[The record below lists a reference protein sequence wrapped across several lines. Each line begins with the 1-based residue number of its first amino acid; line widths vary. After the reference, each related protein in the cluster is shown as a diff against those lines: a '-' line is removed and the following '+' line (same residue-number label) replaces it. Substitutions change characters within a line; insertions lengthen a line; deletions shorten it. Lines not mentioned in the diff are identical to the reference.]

1 MSDNN
6 TNNQNEECL
15 RDNWADF
22 GKGMGNTFSGLG
34 KSLVQTAKVGLNAA
48 SDWVDGNKVDNTAEK
63 QQVKEGWK
71 NFGHS
76 FVDTAED
83 FGKASVRTVKKGVD
97 KVDNATDRGSNAEP
111 QAEAAQ
117 APEQQA
123 AAPSQE
129 APQAEATPSE
139 TPNDGFVKS
148 GEGEFKEL

>member
-15 RDNWADF
+15 RDDWADF
-22 GKGMGNTFSGLG
+22 GKGMGKTFAGLG
-34 KSLVQTAKVGLNAA
+34 KSLVQTAKVGVNAA
-48 SDWVDGNKVDNTAEK
+48 SDWIDGNKVDNTAEK

-97 KVDNATDRGSNAEP
+97 KVDNAT
-111 QAEAAQ
+111 
-117 APEQQA
+117 
-123 AAPSQE
+123 APSQE
-129 APQAEATPSE
+129 ATQAQAEQSE
-139 TPNDGFVKS
+139 TTPTETQNDGFVKS